1 MRSLTT
7 LTTLTALAS
16 TAYGFV
22 YTVGVG
28 KDQTT
33 GQPGVGFDPSR
44 VASGLTLRVVTAQ
57 LDSTVVTDLTIEN
70 EVQFR
75 FLQGN
80 HRVVQSDFDSPC
92 ASNGG
97 FDSGE
102 KQVASGTAEE
112 NGPVETFNI
121 ANNSGVYY
129 FSDIGNGGN
138 ECYLGA
144 VFCLNTNEADDATA
158 CHTFQA
164 NALALGAQ
172 NGVTANST
180 TSTAASIPSTASA
193 TSTTSSGA
201 SSATSGASTTTSG
214 GSSTRSQSA
223 SGTTAAPSQS
233 GGTSGASALGVAFSS
248 KAGVL
253 TAGVVGLVAAFT
265 F

>member
-1 MRSLTT
+1 MRSFTT
-7 LTTLTALAS
+7 ITALSALAS

-44 VASGLTLRVVTAQ
+44 
-57 LDSTVVTDLTIEN
+57 TVISDLTTDN
-70 EVQFR
+70 EVHFR

-102 KQVASGTAEE
+102 ENVATGTAEE
-112 NGPVETFNI
+112 SGPVATFNI

-129 FSDIGNGGN
+129 FSDIGNN
-138 ECYLGA
+138 AAECYLGA

-158 CHTFQA
+158 CHSFQA
-164 NALALGAQ
+164 AALALGAQ

-180 TSTAASIPSTASA
+180 TSTAASIPSTASSTSA
-193 TSTTSSGA
+193 ASSSTSGSASTTSSG
-201 SSATSGASTTTSG
+201 
-214 GSSTRSQSA
+214 TRSQST
-223 SGTTAAPSQS
+223 SAAPSQS
-233 GGTSGASALGVAFSS
+233 AAGGTSGAGHIGISTIGGIF
-248 KAGVL
+248 
-253 TAGVVGLVAAFT
+253 AGVVGIVGAVAF
-265 F
+265 